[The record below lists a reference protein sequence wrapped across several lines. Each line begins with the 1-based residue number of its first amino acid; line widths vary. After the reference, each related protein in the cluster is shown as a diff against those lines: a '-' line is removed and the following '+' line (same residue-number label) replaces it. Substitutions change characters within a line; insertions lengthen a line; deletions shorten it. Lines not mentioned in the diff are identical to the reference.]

1 MKDLAPGRLNLEV
14 PKMLLSGHVL
24 LQINNPVR
32 RVQILLHR
40 EGCALEK
47 FALGAGCC
55 RYGFEEE
62 SQEKDTR
69 KSG

>member
-1 MKDLAPGRLNLEV
+1 MLGRLNLEV

-24 LQINNPVR
+24 LQINNPVK
-32 RVQILLHR
+32 RVQISQHR
-40 EGCALEK
+40 EGCALGK
-47 FALGAGCC
+47 FAPGAGCC

-62 SQEKDTR
+62 SRDKDTR